1 MSQAQQTQ
9 VMHQQQQ
16 GGRGGGLLRTLL
28 RPFMP
33 EVAAGLDV
41 ASGLLHGDP
50 SAAVGQA
57 AKIIKK
63 NNEGGEKAPQEE
75 GGITP
80 GKVPQVNPITPP
92 DGQAMAMA
100 GEEANPNEPEPD
112 GDQDDFTP
120 EQMQSLQ
127 MISQQFPGLDGEL
140 QADPGLLDG
149 AGNLV
154 SKLNRYYKQQRQ
166 RSPQQLMA

>member
-57 AKIIKK
+57 AKMMEKSDK
-63 NNEGGEKAPQEE
+63 GSKKAPQEKDKVN
-75 GGITP
+75 P
-80 GKVPQVNPITPP
+80 GEVPQVNPITPP

-120 EQMQSLQ
+120 EQRQSLQ
-127 MISQQFPGLDGEL
+127 MISQQFPGLDKEL
-140 QADPGLLDG
+140 QSQPELLDG
-149 AGNLV
+149 AGALV
-154 SKLNRYYKQQRQ
+154 SKLSRYYKRQGIQPQQR
-166 RSPQQLMA
+166 MA

>member
-127 MISQQFPGLDGEL
+127 MISQQFPGIDKEL
-140 QADPGLLDG
+140 QSQPELLDG
-149 AGNLV
+149 AGALV
-154 SKLNRYYKQQRQ
+154 SKLSRYYKRQSMQPQQR
-166 RSPQQLMA
+166 MA